1 MNLSNDLAAQAQ
13 GALETL
19 LTRAVACVRG
29 RVSRDGRLDAARIEA
44 EQHAVHGLAWLAT
57 YVEAVRQLAAYAE
70 RMRAEGRFGET
81 EELLTRIGLGEYLAQ
96 AFGGIPM
103 NQGEF
108 VRLADFGLDEA
119 VVAALRQGAVAELIA
134 DRLDAGATAPRLA
147 ALHRARAGRR
157 RSAIPASTRRWR
169 RCAPRCAA
177 SPTPR

>member
-1 MNLSNDLAAQAQ
+1 MDQGARRVNFSEQLIAAQ
-13 GALETL
+13 GAMETL
-19 LTRAVACVRG
+19 LSRAVASVRV
-29 RVSRDGRLDAARIEA
+29 RVSRDGRLDAGLIEA

-96 AFGGIPM
+96 MFGGIPM

-119 VVAALRQGAVAELIA
+119 AVAA
-134 DRLDAGATAPRLA
+134 TAA
-147 ALHRARAGRR
+147 RAR
-157 RSAIPASTRRWR
+157 
-169 RCAPRCAA
+169 
-177 SPTPR
+177 SPN